1 MCIATLWKNWC
12 TSDVEFAIN
21 GGLLPMPRLKRRR
34 LMAALG
40 AVIMISVLSSCSPNH
55 QRIPM
60 GRWEHDFYTDVQ
72 VYVEPL
78 DDETVRVLITAPEN
92 IKLRVYKKLVK
103 EESYED

>member
-1 MCIATLWKNWC
+1 
-12 TSDVEFAIN
+12 
-21 GGLLPMPRLKRRR
+21 
-34 LMAALG
+34 
-40 AVIMISVLSSCSPNH
+40 
-55 QRIPM
+55 M